1 MNNWDRDN
9 LNFLLTIDSET
20 FEDWLQQADE
30 DDIDYAIE
38 LLRAAKSE
46 LIVEQME
53 ILDGVQDI
61 STANNFI
68 EQIRKTL

>member
-1 MNNWDRDN
+1 MNDWDRDN
-9 LNFLLTIDSET
+9 LNFLLTISSET

-46 LIVEQME
+46 LIIEQME
-53 ILDGVQDI
+53 VLDMVQDT

-68 EQIRKTL
+68 EQIRKK

>member
-1 MNNWDRDN
+1 MNDWDRDN

-46 LIVEQME
+46 LIVQQME
-53 ILDGVQDI
+53 VLDGVQDI

-68 EQIRKTL
+68 EQIRTK

>member
-1 MNNWDRDN
+1 MNDWDRDN
-9 LNFLLTIDSET
+9 LNFLLTISSET
-20 FEDWLQQADE
+20 FEDWLEQADE

-46 LIVEQME
+46 LIIEQME
-53 ILDGVQDI
+53 VLDMVQDT

-68 EQIRKTL
+68 EQIRKK

>member
-1 MNNWDRDN
+1 MNDWDRDN

-53 ILDGVQDI
+53 VLDMVQDT

-68 EQIRKTL
+68 EQIRKK

>member
-1 MNNWDRDN
+1 MNDWDKDN
-9 LNFLLTIDSET
+9 LNFLLTIDSKT
-20 FEDWLQQADE
+20 FEDWLEQADE

-53 ILDGVQDI
+53 VLDMVQDT

-68 EQIRKTL
+68 EQIRKK

>member
-1 MNNWDRDN
+1 MNDWDRDN
-9 LNFLLTIDSET
+9 LNFLLTISSET

-38 LLRAAKSE
+38 LLRVAKSE
-46 LIVEQME
+46 LIIEQME
-53 ILDGVQDI
+53 VLDMVQDT

-68 EQIRKTL
+68 EQIRKK

>member
-1 MNNWDRDN
+1 MNDWDKDN

-20 FEDWLQQADE
+20 FEDWLSQADE

>member
-1 MNNWDRDN
+1 MNDWDRDN

-20 FEDWLQQADE
+20 FEDWLDQADE

-46 LIVEQME
+46 LIVQQME
-53 ILDGVQDI
+53 VLDGVQDI

>member
-1 MNNWDRDN
+1 MNDWDRDN

-46 LIVEQME
+46 LIVQQME
-53 ILDGVQDI
+53 VLDGVQDI

-68 EQIRKTL
+68 EQIRKK